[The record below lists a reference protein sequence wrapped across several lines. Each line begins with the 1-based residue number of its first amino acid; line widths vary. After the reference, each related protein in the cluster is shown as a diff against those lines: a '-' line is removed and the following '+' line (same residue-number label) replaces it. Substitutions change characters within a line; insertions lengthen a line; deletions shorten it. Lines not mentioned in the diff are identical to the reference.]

1 MRNFWQTPSPSEPES
16 VLSTFVSSIWN
27 QNIWLDYL
35 QGILKDC
42 EFKKS
47 EYLAKLSLL
56 IGIQKRQKPLA
67 KFQFSQCRGCDD
79 FELRELLWKSGYLF
93 CPDRGGFVPVW
104 QEKLREISLA
114 MVWDGRNG
122 NPGEGAGNVAVLA
135 SVWQCV
141 MASPCQPTLDGR
153 DCISYLIQI
162 VFIHQDARPRNKL
175 FWELYT

>member
-1 MRNFWQTPSPSEPES
+1 MQMTTTDPIFNQWVKFLNMKTSNVTTNAFVGARWSITQMDAVRNFWQTPSPSEPES

-42 EFKKS
+42 EFKKNG
-47 EYLAKLSLL
+47 YLVKLSLL
-56 IGIQKRQKPLA
+56 IGTLKRQKPLA

-104 QEKLREISLA
+104 QETLREISLA

-122 NPGEGAGNVAVLA
+122 NPGEGTGNVAVQA
-135 SVWQCV
+135 NVW
-141 MASPCQPTLDGR
+141 
-153 DCISYLIQI
+153 
-162 VFIHQDARPRNKL
+162 
-175 FWELYT
+175 